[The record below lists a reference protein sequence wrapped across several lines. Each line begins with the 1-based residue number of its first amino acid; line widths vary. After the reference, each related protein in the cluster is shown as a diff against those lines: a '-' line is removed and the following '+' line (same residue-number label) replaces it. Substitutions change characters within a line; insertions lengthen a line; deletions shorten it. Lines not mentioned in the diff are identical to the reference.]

1 MLLKTLRKV
10 IKKKA
15 ETRAFGDKPLVR
27 YIKGNIFMLNQHVDV
42 DENVSVVDYEG
53 NIIILTDN
61 FDKID
66 IEPRKII
73 IKNGRFVSGSLVTLL
88 SSIYTMDEN
97 TDYVLEEVKFEDEN
111 ENECLIGYSIT
122 NRVI

>member
-1 MLLKTLRKV
+1 M
-10 IKKKA
+10 
-15 ETRAFGDKPLVR
+15 
-27 YIKGNIFMLNQHVDV
+27 
-42 DENVSVVDYEG
+42 DYEG

-111 ENECLIGYSIT
+111 QAEYLIGYSIT

>member
-1 MLLKTLRKV
+1 MLLRTLLKVKKT
-10 IKKKA
+10 KA
-15 ETRAFGDKPLVR
+15 ESRVFGDKPLLKF
-27 YIKGNIFMLNQHVDV
+27 IKGNRFMLNQHVNT
-42 DENVSVVDYEG
+42 DENISVVDYEG

-73 IKNGRFVSGSLVTLL
+73 IKNGRFISGNLVTLL

-97 TDYVLEEVKFEDEN
+97 TDFVLEEVNFEDSN
-111 ENECLIGYSIT
+111 ENEYLIGYLIT
-122 NRVI
+122 NRII